1 MLTGYALQLG
11 GRHRILPAMGT
22 KINKIIRAA
31 MTDLARE
38 WGKQGG
44 TARKAKLSPA
54 RRKAIAK
61 KASRARWAKARA
73 RARKGGAQ

>member
-1 MLTGYALQLG
+1 MQLG
-11 GRHRILPAMGT
+11 GRHRILPAMST
-22 KINKIIRAA
+22 KINKIIRNAI
-31 MTDLARE
+31 TDLAKE

-61 KASRARWAKARA
+61 KASAARWAKAKIRKKA
-73 RARKGGAQ
+73 RP